1 MAKSPPPDMTPW
13 NRLSLLI
20 SALLLLLLPLMFGQ
34 LMIGGLAKLHLGVAT
49 ALTLMVAIILGG
61 MVNIPVK
68 RLLREERVAMHPLA
82 IFGVSDLWPRLRRVQ
97 RETVIA
103 VNLGGCVIPS
113 ALALYELLRL
123 GEGGGYAFLAALIA
137 SAVNS
142 AVCYFLARPTPGI
155 GIVMPGL
162 VPAFVAAS
170 LALILAPDAAAPV
183 AFIAGVAGPLLGADL
198 LHLKEVEKIAV
209 GVASIGGAGTFD
221 GIVLSGIVAAYLT

>member
-1 MAKSPPPDMTPW
+1 MKILT
-13 NRLSLLI
+13 RLSVLA
-20 SALLLLLLPLMFGQ
+20 SVLLLLLLPLMFGQ
-34 LMIGGLAKLHLGVAT
+34 LMMGGLAKLHLGTAT
-49 ALTLMVAIILGG
+49 ALTLMVAIIFGG
-61 MVNIPVK
+61 LVNIPVK
-68 RLLREERVAMHPLA
+68 RIIREDRVAVHPLA
-82 IFGVSDLWPRLRRVQ
+82 VFGVSDLWPRLRRVR
-97 RETVIA
+97 RETILA

-113 ALALYELLRL
+113 GLALYELLHL
-123 GEGGGYAFLAALIA
+123 VAIGGYALLAAFIA

-142 AVCYFLARPTPGI
+142 GVCYVLARPTPGI

-162 VPAFVAAS
+162 VPAFVSAG

-198 LHLKEVEKIAV
+198 LHLKEVKNIAV